1 MDLERQSVMQKS
13 VPRTLINLQ
22 NVSKRFVSGKVSYH
36 AVRNANLQIN
46 EGDMAS
52 IRGTSGSGKTTLL
65 CIIGLLESLSG
76 GQYNLCDF
84 PTTQL
89 KEKQLSILRN
99 KNIGWIFQNFNLI
112 NDLTVA
118 QNVCAPLRYNK
129 SLSSKAYTA
138 LVTDALTEVGM
149 LEKANA
155 FPSQLSGGQQQR
167 VAIAR
172 AIINKPDIIL
182 ADEPTGNLDKENSG
196 KVMSLL
202 QRLNQSGATILVVT
216 HDLDIANMFPIQYQM
231 DDGTLSRLHV

>member
-1 MDLERQSVMQKS
+1 MQKS

-22 NVSKRFVSGKVSYH
+22 NVSKSFVSGKVSYH
-36 AVRNANLQIN
+36 AVRNANLQIT

-65 CIIGLLESLSG
+65 SIIGLLEELTD
-76 GQYNLCDF
+76 GQYGLCDF

-99 KNIGWIFQNFNLI
+99 KNIGWVFQNFNLI

-138 LVTDALTEVGM
+138 LVTDALIEVGM

-202 QRLNQSGATILVVT
+202 QRLNDSGATILVVT
-216 HDLDIANMFPIQYQM
+216 HDLDIANMFPIQYRM
-231 DDGTLSRLHV
+231 DDGTLSRLHVKAP